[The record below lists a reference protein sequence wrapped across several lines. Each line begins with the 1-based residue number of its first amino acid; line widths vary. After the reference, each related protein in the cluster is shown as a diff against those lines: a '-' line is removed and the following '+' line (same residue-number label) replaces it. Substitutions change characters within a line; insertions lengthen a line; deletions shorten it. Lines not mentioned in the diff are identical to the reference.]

1 MIPWSEVDTVLL
13 DMDGTLLD
21 KHFDDYFWEHFVPEI
36 YARENGIEER
46 EARKKLLDT
55 YRAKEG
61 TLDWTDL
68 DYWSEQLGLDIPALK
83 LKIDHLIQVH
93 PYVIEFLEF
102 LQKSPRGVYLV
113 TNAHGKTLAIKMA
126 KTALSGYFTG
136 IVCAEEIGMPKEDP
150 RFWAGLRQ
158 RIDFRRERTMLAE
171 DSEKILLSARSY
183 GIRHLIHVA
192 RPSSRGPIQVSSQFP
207 SISFFNEL
215 I

>member
-1 MIPWSEVDTVLL
+1 MIPWSEVDTGLL

-102 LQKSPRGVYLV
+102 LQKSQRGVYLV

-192 RPSSRGPIQVSSQFP
+192 RPSSCGPIQVSSQFP

>member
-102 LQKSPRGVYLV
+102 LQKSQRGVYLV